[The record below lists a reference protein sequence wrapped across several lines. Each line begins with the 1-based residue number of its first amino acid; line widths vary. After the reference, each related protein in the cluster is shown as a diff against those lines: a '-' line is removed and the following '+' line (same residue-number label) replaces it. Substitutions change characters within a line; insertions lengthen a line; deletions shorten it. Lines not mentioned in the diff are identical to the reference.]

1 MTNEEISQYIRQE
14 LASGRSKGEIRTAL
28 KEAGWLEINIDKGF
42 FEVDRLLDPSAPS
55 SGTQV
60 FEQQSGVPHRIA
72 SFPGSITPQNEVRA
86 SSRFSKKRVAIVS
99 GIFIILVLLGG
110 GAYAYVMR
118 IGPFSRPPYTEE
130 NLVSGVLGAISRIDT
145 SSYLFSASLDVR
157 GRESTAKPFTPR
169 LLNESELRMQY
180 QNDAKRARD
189 VSSIL
194 QILQTYR
201 GKYPASLEQLV
212 SSSPRPPYSY
222 YGNQLSITDPRTE
235 RPYEYSRTENGNNFA
250 FAVTFETRD
259 AVSQVR
265 RSYNFS
271 PAVTR
276 IDGKHVTF
284 IKDSSPYLYV
294 RSEPPKPYLVQLS
307 ESFGI
312 APSEASANISAR
324 AETDWRKA
332 ESADWKF
339 NVGANGDFGD
349 LSYKVDIDALK
360 KDGIYYIKVN
370 NMPSFFLSLFGGVK
384 GQWIEID
391 PNDNSE
397 SGGTGFGGVS
407 YLTSGLPEAEKAY
420 KKNREELVRLI
431 RATARIADEENLFI
445 LEKAPYSE
453 RVDNRILYRYD
464 LAFRKSAIVP
474 FYKRLIKEIE
484 VMELAKEYRLFADEG
499 YLEYLESPEFDE
511 VFDYYDKNT
520 AITFWADPQGYPAM
534 ITYSI
539 RVVPPDSVAQLK
551 EKQVNLLFTIALSDI
566 NKPIDIEKPDD
577 AKPLQEFINKSALG
591 QARIK
596 SLDARRISDVK
607 QLQLALELYFDA
619 KGGYPTSLE
628 KLAPDYIP
636 VVPTDPF
643 DKTAYRYTYY
653 VSKGKNVGYHLGASL
668 QDGSNY
674 AFSSDADCNST
685 TGKNCE
691 YSGSFGGGSWST
703 QNAFDGSDT
712 KGCGGGE
719 ADRYCFDVTP

>member
-1 MTNEEISQYIRQE
+1 MINEQILQYIRQE
-14 LASGRSKGEIRTAL
+14 LASGRSKEEIRTAL

-42 FEVDRLLDPSAPS
+42 FEVERISSPSYAP
-55 SGTQV
+55 
-60 FEQQSGVPHRIA
+60 
-72 SFPGSITPQNEVRA
+72 PQNMPVPLREGGDAGKIVSSAGSFSSRGEA
-86 SSRFSKKRVAIVS
+86 RTFSRFSKKLVAMVS

-110 GAYAYVMR
+110 GVYAYVMR
-118 IGPFSRPPYTEE
+118 IGPFSRPPYTEK
-130 NLVSGVLGAISRIDT
+130 NLVSGVLGAIARIDT
-145 SSYLFSASLDVR
+145 SSYLFSASLNVR
-157 GRESTAKPFTPR
+157 DRDSDAKSFISR
-169 LLNESELRMQY
+169 LSNESELRVQY

-189 VSSIL
+189 VSSIF
-194 QILQTYR
+194 QTLQTYQ
-201 GKYPASLEQLV
+201 GKYPASLEQLA

-235 RPYEYSRTENGNNFA
+235 RPYEYSLTENGKNFA
-250 FAVTFETRD
+250 FAVTFETHD

-265 RSYNFS
+265 RAYNFS

-276 IDGKHVTF
+276 IDGKRVTF
-284 IKDSSPYLYV
+284 TKDSSPYLYV

-324 AETDWRKA
+324 AETDWRKS

-360 KDGIYYIKVN
+360 KDGIYYVKVN
-370 NMPSFFLSLFGGVK
+370 NMPSFFLGLFGGVK

-431 RATARIADEENLFI
+431 RAAARIADEENFFI

-484 VMELAKEYRLFADEG
+484 TMELAKEYRLFADEG

-511 VFDYYDKNT
+511 IFDYYDKNT

-577 AKPLQEFINKSALG
+577 AKPLSEFINKSALG
-591 QARIK
+591 QSVVK
-596 SLDARRISDVK
+596 SRDARRISDVK

-628 KLAPDYIP
+628 KLTPDYIP
-636 VVPTDPF
+636 MVPADPF

-653 VSKGKNVGYHLGASL
+653 VSKGKNVGYHLGASI

-685 TGKNCE
+685 TGKNCG
-691 YSGSFGGGSWST
+691 YSGSSGGGSWSA
-703 QNAFDGSDT
+703 QNAFDGSDA
-712 KGCGGGE
+712 KGCGGE
-719 ADRYCFDVTP
+719 ADRYCFDVVP